1 MPQEIEKI
9 TSTIRKLKINIPSNI
24 IEEEIANAYS
34 KLRASVKIPGFRA
47 GRVPHAILE
56 KKFSKDIEA
65 EVIEKVIPEFYS
77 KAIKEAQITPVSYP
91 SINERIELVKNQPL
105 SFTVTV
111 EVKPRIENLTYEGI
125 VLKEKSFSIEDNEVN
140 TSMEFLQK
148 ERTLFSVSQGP
159 IEDGD
164 MAIIDYDVIVGENEV
179 KELSAKG
186 YPLVHSSQMM
196 PKEVSD
202 ALLGKKNGDSI
213 EVRIHFDDTHPN
225 KLIAGK
231 DVLFKITV
239 TEVKK
244 KFIPALDDE
253 FAKGLGCKDI
263 DELKKKIYDE
273 IYNKKKK
280 QINMEY
286 KKELLNTLINSHDFE
301 VPPSMLEREIE
312 ALVLK
317 AKEYTIQRG
326 EPLKGDEELRQEYKK
341 MAIENIKSA
350 LVLEA
355 IGMKQKIEVAEE
367 DINKAIN
374 ELAKEYSLM
383 PEEVKKL
390 YITSEGSLE
399 GFKSRLYG
407 DKVLDLILSK
417 AIIKSDKVESSK

>member
-1 MPQEIEKI
+1 MLQEIEKI
-9 TSTIRKLKINIPSNI
+9 TPTIRKLKINIPSNI

-34 KLRASVKIPGFRA
+34 RLKASVKIPGFRA
-47 GRVPHAILE
+47 GMVPHAILE
-56 KKFSKDIEA
+56 KKFSKDIET

-91 SINERIELVKNQPL
+91 SINEKIELVKNQPL

-111 EVKPRIENLTYEGI
+111 EVKPAIENLTYEGI

-148 ERTLFSVSQGP
+148 ERTLFSASQGP
-159 IEDGD
+159 IKDGD
-164 MAIIDYDVIVGENEV
+164 MAIIDYDVIAGENEV

-186 YPLVHSSQMM
+186 YPLVHGSQGM
-196 PKEVSD
+196 PKEVSE
-202 ALLGKKNGDSI
+202 ALLGKRKGDVI
-213 EVRIHFDDTHPN
+213 EVKIHFDDTHPN

-239 TEVKK
+239 TEVKEK
-244 KFIPALDDE
+244 LVPALDAE
-253 FAKGLGCKDI
+253 FAKGFGCKDI
-263 DELKKKIYDE
+263 DELKKKICDE
-273 IYNKKKK
+273 IYNKKKR
-280 QINMEY
+280 QITLEY

-317 AKEYTIQRG
+317 AKEYIVQRG
-326 EPLKGDEELRQEYKK
+326 EPLKGDEELREEYKK
-341 MAIENIKSA
+341 TAIENIKGA

-355 IGMKQKIEVAEE
+355 IGMKQKIEMAEE
-367 DINKAIN
+367 DVNKAIN
-374 ELAKEYSLM
+374 ELAKEYNLM

-399 GFKSRLYG
+399 GLKSRLYR
-407 DKVLDLILSK
+407 DKVLDFVLEK
-417 AIIKSDKVESSK
+417 AVTKSDKVESSK